1 MSRSAKPIIPDS
13 PDFQAFLKYAK
24 NYYFTIAKLAW
35 DVASKLI
42 DECGIPRDRVVY
54 VWGKIFETFSSPL
67 RYLYNEW
74 DLLPPDYKDKF
85 MSDEVKKEIEKAAKE
100 LVSKHINF
108 FGAND
113 QDLRREGSS

>member
-1 MSRSAKPIIPDS
+1 MSRPAKPIIPDS

-24 NYYFTIAKLAW
+24 NYYFVIAKLAW
-35 DVASKLI
+35 DVALKLV
-42 DECGIPRDRVVY
+42 DDCGIPRDRVVY

-74 DLLPPDYKDKF
+74 DLLPPDYKGKF
-85 MSDEVKKEIEKAAKE
+85 MSDEVKKEIEEAAKQ

-108 FGAND
+108 FEASD
-113 QDLRREGSS
+113 QEGC

>member
-1 MSRSAKPIIPDS
+1 LSRSAKPIIPDS
-13 PDFQAFLKYAK
+13 PDFQAFLRYAK

-35 DVASKLI
+35 DVASKLV
-42 DECGIPRDRVVY
+42 DECGIPKDRVVY

-85 MSDEVKKEIEKAAKE
+85 MSNEIKKEIEERAKE

-108 FGAND
+108 FQASD
-113 QDLRREGSS
+113 RDLGREGSS

>member
-1 MSRSAKPIIPDS
+1 LSRPAKPIIPDS

-24 NYYFTIAKLAW
+24 EYYFTIAKLAW
-35 DVASKLI
+35 DVASKLV
-42 DECGIPRDRVVY
+42 DECGIPRDRMIY

-74 DLLPPDYKDKF
+74 DLLPSDYKYKF
-85 MSDEVKKEIEKAAKE
+85 MSDEVKKEIEEAAKE

-108 FGAND
+108 FQASD
-113 QDLRREGSS
+113 QGLRSEKTS

>member
-1 MSRSAKPIIPDS
+1 LSRSAKPIIPDS
-13 PDFQAFLKYAK
+13 LDFQAFLKYAK
-24 NYYFTIAKLAW
+24 DYYFTIAKLAW
-35 DVASKLI
+35 DVASRLV
-42 DECGIPRDRVVY
+42 DECGIPRDRMIY

-85 MSDEVKKEIEKAAKE
+85 MSDEVKKEIEKAARE

-108 FGAND
+108 SQASD
-113 QDLRREGSS
+113 RALLPKESS

>member
-1 MSRSAKPIIPDS
+1 MSRPAKPIIPDS

-24 NYYFTIAKLAW
+24 EYYFTIAKLAW
-35 DVASKLI
+35 DVASKLV
-42 DECGIPRDRVVY
+42 DECGIPRDRMIY

-74 DLLPPDYKDKF
+74 DLLPSDYKYKF
-85 MSDEVKKEIEKAAKE
+85 MSDEVKKEIEEAARE

-108 FGAND
+108 FQASD
-113 QDLRREGSS
+113 QGLRSEKTS